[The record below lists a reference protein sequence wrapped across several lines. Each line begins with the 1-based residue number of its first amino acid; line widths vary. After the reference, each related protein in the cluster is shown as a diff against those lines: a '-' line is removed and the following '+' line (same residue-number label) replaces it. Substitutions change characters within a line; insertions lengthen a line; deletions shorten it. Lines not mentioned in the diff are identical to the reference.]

1 MSEKEIREFKKEMYK
16 REWELK
22 SSLLKIELIRIQ
34 NEQALNEIRQD
45 LRRGRNER

>member
-1 MSEKEIREFKKEMYK
+1 MTTKEMSDFRREMFKKEG
-16 REWELK
+16 ELK
-22 SSLLKIELIRIQ
+22 GFLLKVELMRIQ